1 MDYHWVIKKNEI
13 LPFVTTGMGFK
24 GIMWSELSQ
33 SEEVQI
39 PHDVTYIWDQKQ
51 IKKTPSSQTQK
62 TDQALARGKEM
73 VGGKNEW
80 RGSRGT
86 NFQLENN

>member
-1 MDYHWVIKKNEI
+1 MEYYRVIKMNEI
-13 LPFVTTGMGFK
+13 LPFVTTGMDFK

-33 SEEVQI
+33 SEKVQ
-39 PHDVTYIWDQKQ
+39 
-51 IKKTPSSQTQK
+51 
-62 TDQALARGKEM
+62 RGKER

-80 RGSRGT
+80 RESKST